1 MNYALILPF
10 VILPSLA
17 FAQDVATATGG
28 TVRWLDKISGVTK
41 DVEMTVGETQTH
53 GRLSITL
60 DDCRYPV
67 NDPASNAFAHLTIS
81 DSQEQQPVF
90 MGWMIATSP
99 ALSSMD
105 HARYDVWILRCKTPA
120 AVTE

>member
-1 MNYALILPF
+1 MNYALILA
-10 VILPSLA
+10 VLVWPSLA
-17 FAQDVATATGG
+17 HAQDVASAPGG

-41 DVEMTVGETQTH
+41 DVEMTVGETQQH
-53 GRLSITL
+53 GRLAITL

-67 NDPASNAFAHLTIS
+67 NDPASNAFAHLTIR
-81 DSQEQQPVF
+81 DSLQADPVF

-105 HARYDVWILRCKTPA
+105 HARYDVWVLRCEIPA
-120 AVTE
+120 AATE

>member
-1 MNYALILPF
+1 MNYALILAML
-10 VILPSLA
+10 VLPSVA
-17 FAQDVATATGG
+17 SAQDVASAPAG

-41 DVEMTVGETQTH
+41 DIEMTVGETQDH

-67 NDPASNAFAHLTIS
+67 NDPTSNAFAHLTIR
-81 DSQEQQPVF
+81 DSLQKEPVF
-90 MGWMIATSP
+90 MGWMIASSP

-105 HARYDVWILRCKTPA
+105 HARYDVWVLRCKTPA

>member
-1 MNYALILPF
+1 MNYALILAML
-10 VILPSLA
+10 VLPSVAL
-17 FAQDVATATGG
+17 AQDVASAPGG

-41 DVEMTVGETQTH
+41 DIEMTVGETEDH

-67 NDPASNAFAHLTIS
+67 NDPTSNAFAHLTIR
-81 DSQEQQPVF
+81 DSLQEQPVF

-105 HARYDVWILRCKTPA
+105 HARYDVWVLRCKTPA

>member
-1 MNYALILPF
+1 MNYALILAML
-10 VILPSLA
+10 VLPSVAL
-17 FAQDVATATGG
+17 AQDVASAPGG

-41 DVEMTVGETQTH
+41 DIEMTVGETQDH

-67 NDPASNAFAHLTIS
+67 NDPTSNAFAHLTIR
-81 DSQEQQPVF
+81 DSLQEQPVF

-105 HARYDVWILRCKTPA
+105 HARYDVWVLRCKTPV

>member
-1 MNYALILPF
+1 MNYGAMLALMVVPTLG
-10 VILPSLA
+10 
-17 FAQDVATATGG
+17 FAQDVASAPGG

-41 DVEMTVGETQTH
+41 DLEMVVGETQQY
-53 GRLSITL
+53 GRLAIAL

-67 NDPASNAFAHLTIS
+67 NDPASNAFAHLTIR
-81 DSQEQQPVF
+81 DSLQQEPVF

-120 AVTE
+120 AVAE